1 MGRMKTYFSKR
12 NITVFIIV
20 LAGMFIASCNETVEK
35 TEKKEI
41 KNSVKTIEQRISQ
54 WKEIKLTTDIS
65 QLSDNE
71 KEMLTIFI
79 DISKIIDDIF
89 WQQNFGKKEDILNN
103 ISGQDTLEFVKLN
116 YGPWDIIEGKKSII
130 PGYDEKPLGAQFYPK
145 DIKYLPF
152 INLKA
157 EGKLSPYTLIKRD
170 DSGDLY
176 ITAYH
181 NAYKEDLEKI
191 SELML
196 KASELT
202 DNEQFATY
210 LKARA
215 EALLIDKYLASDQAW
230 MQVKDNKLDFLI
242 GPVETRLDNFFHNKA
257 AYETYVLIRNEKL
270 SEKAKSYARLLTNFQ
285 QCLPMD
291 KSYKEQ
297 PLTQDIDFGVYDAVY
312 YAGIS
317 NYGGKMLSLNR
328 PYDIQVLKKYGS
340 RKMMFKNVMDAKLN
354 NILMPIAKIMID
366 STQVNMITSNAFS
379 EENLLYEIGDKLGFN
394 KTLKGD
400 KVKDALK
407 DYYTII
413 DKTRADL
420 VKLYLAKE
428 LKNLGEIDASQLEQ
442 HYLTYVANVFRIVR
456 LGDGIPEA
464 KAGMLIFNFF
474 IEKKAVTRNE
484 NGTYFVNF
492 EKMNNSIEELTTL
505 IHKIEQDG
513 DYKKA
518 KEIVTDKAMIK
529 EPIKTDI
536 NKIHEQGVPID
547 VRFKQGKEV
556 LGL

>member
-1 MGRMKTYFSKR
+1 MKRYFRK
-12 NITVFIIV
+12 IYIAVFMFV
-20 LAGMFIASCNETVEK
+20 LVGLLFTSCDEQVKNTEEKETVK
-35 TEKKEI
+35 SI
-41 KNSVKTIEQRISQ
+41 KTIEQRVAQ
-54 WKEIKLTTDIS
+54 WKEIELTADIS

-71 KEMLTIFI
+71 KEMLGIFI
-79 DISKIIDDIF
+79 DISKIIDYIF
-89 WQQNFGKKEDILNN
+89 WQQNFGNKEDILNN
-103 ISGQDTLEFVKLN
+103 VSGDDTIEFVTLN
-116 YGPWDIIEGKKSII
+116 YGPWDIIEGKQAII
-130 PGYDEKPLGAQFYPK
+130 PGYKEKPLGVQFYPE

-181 NAYKEDLEKI
+181 EEYKEELEKI
-191 SELML
+191 AALMV

-210 LKARA
+210 LILRA
-215 EALLIDKYLASDQAW
+215 EAILSDKYLASDEAW
-230 MQVKDNKLDFLI
+230 MQVKDNKLDFLV

-257 AYETYVLIRNEKL
+257 AYETFVLIRNEEL
-270 SEKAKSYARLLTNFQ
+270 SEKAKSYAKLLTNFQ

-312 YAGIS
+312 YAGMS

-328 PYDIQVLKKYGS
+328 PYDIQVLKKFGS

-366 STQVNMITSNAFS
+366 STQVNMVTSTAFS

-394 KTLKGD
+394 KTLKGV

-420 VKLYLAKE
+420 VRLYLAKE
-428 LKNLGEIDASQLEQ
+428 LKNIGEIDASQLEQ
-442 HYLTYVANVFRIVR
+442 HYLTYVANVLRIAR
-456 LGDGIPEA
+456 LGDGVPEA
-464 KAGMLIFNFF
+464 KAGLLVFNYL

-492 EKMNNSIEELTTL
+492 EKMDTSIEELTTL

-518 KEIVTDKAMIK
+518 KEIANDKAMIK
-529 EPIKTDI
+529 EPLKTDI

>member
-1 MGRMKTYFSKR
+1 MGIMKRYFKIK
-12 NITVFIIV
+12 NIAVFMIV
-20 LAGMFIASCNETVEK
+20 LSGLFITSCDEPIKETD
-35 TEKKEI
+35 KKEPI
-41 KNSVKTIEQRISQ
+41 ETVKTIDQRISQ
-54 WKEIKLTTDIS
+54 WKEIELTTDIS

-71 KEMLTIFI
+71 KEMLGIFI

-89 WQQNFGKKEDILNN
+89 WKQNFGNKEDILKK
-103 ISGQDTLEFVKLN
+103 ISSNDTLEFVTLN
-116 YGPWDIIEGKKSII
+116 YGPWDIIEGKQSII
-130 PGYDEKPLGAQFYPK
+130 SGFDEKPLGAQFYPK

-170 DSGDLY
+170 DSGDLF

-181 NAYKEDLEKI
+181 EEYKEEIEKI
-191 SELML
+191 ATLMI

-202 DNEQFATY
+202 DNEQFANY
-210 LKARA
+210 LKLRA
-215 EALLIDKYLASDQAW
+215 EAMLADKYLESDEAW
-230 MQVKDNKLDFLI
+230 MQVKDYKLDFLV

-257 AYETYVLIRNEKL
+257 AYETFVLIRNDEL
-270 SEKAKSYARLLTNFQ
+270 SEKAKSYAKLLSNFQ

-312 YAGIS
+312 YAGMS

-354 NILMPIAKIMID
+354 NILMPIAKIMVD
-366 STQVNMITSNAFS
+366 STQVNMVTSNAFS

-394 KTLKGD
+394 KTLKGE

-407 DYYTII
+407 DYYTVI

-420 VKLYLAKE
+420 VRLYLAKE

-456 LGDGIPEA
+456 LGDGVPEA
-464 KAGMLIFNFF
+464 KAGILVFNYLI
-474 IEKKAVTRNE
+474 EEKAVTRNE
-484 NGTYFVNF
+484 NGTYLVNI
-492 EKMNNSIEELTTL
+492 EKMSSSIDELTTL

-518 KEIVTDKAMIK
+518 KEIATDKAMIK
-529 EPIKTDI
+529 EPLKTDI
-536 NKIHEQGVPID
+536 IKIHEQGVPID
-547 VRFKQGKEV
+547 VRFKQGKDV